1 MIYLNAFLLGG
12 IICLL
17 FQIPLMFTKLGVFK
31 ILGSGFVLGAIL
43 TALGIVPELVK
54 WGGGGITVM
63 IIDAGEL
70 VYSIGSLAAKG
81 NWPASLMLLIIFICV
96 VLVVLLLG
104 ILAAMVYLK
113 THKQA
118 GTKETQEVM

>member
-43 TALGIVPELVK
+43 TAFGIVPELVK
-54 WGGGGITVM
+54 WGGGGIAVM

-70 VYSIGSLAAKG
+70 VYNIGALAAKG
-81 NWPASLMLLIIFICV
+81 IWPASLMVLMIFICV

-104 ILAAMVYLK
+104 ILAALLYLK

-118 GTKETQEVM
+118 SPKC